1 MFLYLQTTSVRKT
14 SGSLSLVQLRAKKTN
29 KKIAHD
35 TLVEEVPTSNKDL
48 VEAASKV
55 QVSKK
60 EPVKMT
66 HVSNQEKIPNAA
78 VSDETVKRFSICYM
92 EAQNQ
97 GDDVRFL
104 RVAY

>member
-1 MFLYLQTTSVRKT
+1 M
-14 SGSLSLVQLRAKKTN
+14 VQLRAKKTN

-35 TLVEEVPTSNKDL
+35 TLIEEVPTTSNKDL

-78 VSDETVKRFSICYM
+78 ISDETVKRFSICYM

-97 GDDVRFL
+97 GDDVRFKSSI
-104 RVAY
+104 RKNFKRI